1 MEPVPLKPYSA
12 SSLADKLMAGDLLL
26 LLAALLLAMPAF
38 GQAEDSLP
46 GYSQYGA
53 EQCLWCHAGAADA
66 HLMDLFQGPH
76 AVRGDPRSP
85 FGAEQLQCE
94 ACHGPGGDHAGP
106 IVAGRERPAMPAFGP
121 NALWSN
127 DRQNEMC
134 TACHLEQGHRFWD
147 GSEHQRAELS
157 CADCHESHARRDP
170 MNLATSQNA
179 VCMDCHITQRSQSQR
194 AYAHPVR
201 HGEMACSDCHAAHGS
216 INDAMLTD
224 LNINQNCYTCHA
236 DKRGPHLWEHAPVA
250 EDCTHCHQPHGSNHP
265 GMLTRRAPLLCQSC
279 HGRESHVG
287 IGITGDGLP
296 DNNPS
301 NLLLLDSCMNC
312 HTQVHGSNHP
322 SGRALAR

>member
-1 MEPVPLKPYSA
+1 MSKLSQRTKALMRGNLVSA
-12 SSLADKLMAGDLLL
+12 LMLFGLLL
-26 LLAALLLAMPAF
+26 MLAPVV
-38 GQAEDSLP
+38 AETRWSDMP
-46 GYSQYGA
+46 GYSQFGA
-53 EQCLWCHAGAADA
+53 EQCLWCHSGSEEA

-76 AVRGDPRSP
+76 AVRGDARSP
-85 FGAEQLQCE
+85 FGPQQLQCE

-106 IVAGRERPAMPAFGP
+106 ITAGRERPPMPAFGE
-121 NALWSN
+121 NAYWSL

-147 GSEHQRAELS
+147 GSEHQRHQVG

-170 MNLATSQNA
+170 MSLANTQNA
-179 VCMDCHITQRSQSQR
+179 VCMDCHITQKVAAER
-194 AYAHPVR
+194 AFAHPLR
-201 HGEMACSDCHAAHGS
+201 HGAMACADCHAPHGS
-216 INDAMLTD
+216 ANEAMLVQF
-224 LNINQNCYTCHA
+224 NINQNCYTCHA

-250 EDCTHCHQPHGSNHP
+250 EDCTHCHQPHGSNHT
-265 GMLTRRAPLLCQSC
+265 GMLTRRAPLLCQTC

-287 IGITGDGLP
+287 VGQTADALP
-296 DNNPS
+296 GANPS